1 MQSKATTP
9 KQYINDLPEDRKA
22 VITRLRKIILD
33 NLPNGFEECMNYEML
48 GYMESHSVYPDG
60 YHFNPKPL
68 QSPPTGL
75 LKDVPKKFD
84 MGQSRMLFKYLQK
97 TPFDLIGELVSK
109 VSVKDWIEP
118 YERLI
123 KR

>member
-9 KQYINDLPEDRKA
+9 RQYINDLPEDRKA
-22 VITRLRKIILD
+22 VITR
-33 NLPNGFEECMNYEML
+33 P
-48 GYMESHSVYPDG
+48 
-60 YHFNPKPL
+60 
-68 QSPPTGL
+68 

>member
-22 VITRLRKIILD
+22 VITR
-33 NLPNGFEECMNYEML
+33 
-48 GYMESHSVYPDG
+48 
-60 YHFNPKPL
+60 PL
-68 QSPPTGL
+68 
-75 LKDVPKKFD
+75 KHVPKKFD